1 MKKRSKKVKP
11 GKSRKAGNLA
21 RVGNA
26 GGSGNVGKTAQDG
39 KADKSAKTEKPSRLK
54 LMARGRADFE
64 ILSALMQDAIVPGED
79 MVWDRAE
86 SCFVML
92 ANRFCWDLPAQ
103 KGVKSKS
110 GGPVH
115 QRRLC
120 AVQVHGVMTVRTS
133 GMPQS
138 RKGTLFNLL
147 AIDFDDGVLASAGGE
162 AGEAGEASEVGAV
175 QESGK
180 QAAAQADTK
189 PDAKTGATAKA
200 DAKSKAADDS
210 EPKPKLIEMVFSG
223 GGRIRFE
230 GDGLHVLAEDINAG
244 QPTTN
249 VPRHDD
255 KG

>member
-26 GGSGNVGKTAQDG
+26 GGSGNVGNADKTAQDG

-120 AVQVHGVMTVRTS
+120 AVQVLGVMTVRTS

-162 AGEAGEASEVGAV
+162 AGEASEVGAV

-180 QAAAQADTK
+180 QAEAQAGTK
-189 PDAKTGATAKA
+189 AGAKA
-200 DAKSKAADDS
+200 GAAGKAEAKSKTADDS
-210 EPKPKLIEMVFSG
+210 EPKPKSIEMVFSG

>member
-1 MKKRSKKVKP
+1 MKKRSKKITP
-11 GKSRKAGNLA
+11 GKSRKAGKLA

-26 GGSGNVGKTAQDG
+26 GETGDVGAAGKTTQDG

-54 LMARGRADFE
+54 LMAKGRTDFE

-79 MVWDRAE
+79 MVWDRAG

-120 AVQVHGVMTVRTS
+120 AVQVHGVITVRTS

-162 AGEAGEASEVGAV
+162 PGDAGAV

-180 QAAAQADTK
+180 QAEAQADTK
-189 PDAKTGATAKA
+189 PDAKA
-200 DAKSKAADDS
+200 DAKSKPADDS
-210 EPKPKLIEMVFSG
+210 EPKPKSIEMVFSG

>member
-1 MKKRSKKVKP
+1 MKKRSKKIKP
-11 GKSRKAGNLA
+11 GKSRKAGKLA

-26 GGSGNVGKTAQDG
+26 SEPGNVGAAGKTARDG
-39 KADKSAKTEKPSRLK
+39 KADKSAKTDKPSRLK

-79 MVWDRAE
+79 MVWDRAG

-147 AIDFDDGVLASAGGE
+147 AIDFDDGVLASAGDE
-162 AGEAGEASEVGAV
+162 AGEADVV
-175 QESGK
+175 QETGK
-180 QAAAQADTK
+180 QAGVPA
-189 PDAKTGATAKA
+189 GAKA
-200 DAKSKAADDS
+200 GAKSKTADDS
-210 EPKPKLIEMVFSG
+210 EPKPKSIEMVFSG

>member
-11 GKSRKAGNLA
+11 GKSRKLA
-21 RVGNA
+21 RVGDAGNA
-26 GGSGNVGKTAQDG
+26 GDVGAAGKTPRDG
-39 KADKSAKTEKPSRLK
+39 KADKSAKTEKPNRLK

-79 MVWDRAE
+79 MVWDRAG

-162 AGEAGEASEVGAV
+162 HGEAGA
-175 QESGK
+175 
-180 QAAAQADTK
+180 
-189 PDAKTGATAKA
+189 TGKA
-200 DAKSKAADDS
+200 DAKSRAADDS
-210 EPKPKLIEMVFSG
+210 EPKPKSIEMVFSG

>member
-1 MKKRSKKVKP
+1 MKKRSRKVKP

-26 GGSGNVGKTAQDG
+26 SEPGDVGTAGKTARDG
-39 KADKSAKTEKPSRLK
+39 KADKSAKTEKPSRLR
-54 LMARGRADFE
+54 LMARGRTDFE

-79 MVWDRAE
+79 MVWDRAG

-147 AIDFDDGVLASAGGE
+147 AIDFDGGVLASAGSE
-162 AGEAGEASEVGAV
+162 AGAV

-180 QAAAQADTK
+180 QAEARARAQAG
-189 PDAKTGATAKA
+189 AKAVSTGKA

-210 EPKPKLIEMVFSG
+210 EPKPKSIEMVFSG

>member
-1 MKKRSKKVKP
+1 MKKRSRKVKP
-11 GKSRKAGNLA
+11 GKSRKAGKLA

-26 GGSGNVGKTAQDG
+26 GGLGNVGNADKTAQDG

-79 MVWDRAE
+79 MVWDRAG

-162 AGEAGEASEVGAV
+162 AGAASEVGAV

-180 QAAAQADTK
+180 QAGVPAG
-189 PDAKTGATAKA
+189 AKAGATGKA
-200 DAKSKAADDS
+200 EAKSKIVDDS
-210 EPKPKLIEMVFSG
+210 EPKPKSIEMVFSG

>member
-1 MKKRSKKVKP
+1 MKKRSRKVKP

-21 RVGNA
+21 RVGDA
-26 GGSGNVGKTAQDG
+26 GKAGDVGTAGKTARDG

-54 LMARGRADFE
+54 LMARSRADFE

-79 MVWDRAE
+79 MVWDRAG

-162 AGEAGEASEVGAV
+162 VGEAGTV

-180 QAAAQADTK
+180 QAEARAQA
-189 PDAKTGATAKA
+189 GAKA
-200 DAKSKAADDS
+200 RATEKAEAKSKAADDS
-210 EPKPKLIEMVFSG
+210 EPKPKSIEMVFSG

>member
-1 MKKRSKKVKP
+1 MKKRSRKVKP
-11 GKSRKAGNLA
+11 GKSRKLA
-21 RVGNA
+21 RVGDA
-26 GGSGNVGKTAQDG
+26 GDVDAAGKTPRDG
-39 KADKSAKTEKPSRLK
+39 KADKSAKTEKPNRLK
-54 LMARGRADFE
+54 LMARGRTDFE
-64 ILSALMQDAIVPGED
+64 VLSALMQDAIVPGED
-79 MVWDRAE
+79 MVWDRAG

-162 AGEAGEASEVGAV
+162 HGEAGAV

-180 QAAAQADTK
+180 QAEAQADTK
-189 PDAKTGATAKA
+189 PVAKTGATAKA
-200 DAKSKAADDS
+200 DTKSKTAADS
-210 EPKPKLIEMVFSG
+210 EPKPKSIEMVFSG

>member
-1 MKKRSKKVKP
+1 MKKRSRKIKP
-11 GKSRKAGNLA
+11 GKSRKLA
-21 RVGNA
+21 RVGDAGNA
-26 GGSGNVGKTAQDG
+26 GDVGAAGKTPRDG

-64 ILSALMQDAIVPGED
+64 ILSALIQDAIVPGED
-79 MVWDRAE
+79 MVWDRAG

-162 AGEAGEASEVGAV
+162 HGEAGAV

-180 QAAAQADTK
+180 QAGVQAG
-189 PDAKTGATAKA
+189 AKAGAKAGATGKA

-210 EPKPKLIEMVFSG
+210 EPKPKSIEMVFSG

>member
-26 GGSGNVGKTAQDG
+26 GGSGNVGNADKTAREG

-64 ILSALMQDAIVPGED
+64 VLSALMQDAIVPGED

-92 ANRFCWDLPAQ
+92 VNRFCWDLPAQ

-162 AGEAGEASEVGAV
+162 VGAV
-175 QESGK
+175 QDSGK
-180 QAAAQADTK
+180 QAEAWARAQAG
-189 PDAKTGATAKA
+189 AKAGATGKA

-210 EPKPKLIEMVFSG
+210 EPKPKSIEMVFSG

>member
-26 GGSGNVGKTAQDG
+26 GGSGNVGNADKTARDG

-79 MVWDRAE
+79 MVWDRAG

-162 AGEAGEASEVGAV
+162 AGEAGAV
-175 QESGK
+175 QESGR
-180 QAAAQADTK
+180 QAEARARAQA
-189 PDAKTGATAKA
+189 GAKA
-200 DAKSKAADDS
+200 RATGKAEVKSKAVDDS
-210 EPKPKLIEMVFSG
+210 EPKPKSIEMVFSG

-255 KG
+255 NG

>member
-1 MKKRSKKVKP
+1 MKKRSRKVKP

-26 GGSGNVGKTAQDG
+26 GEPGNVGTAGKTARDG

-54 LMARGRADFE
+54 LMARGRTDFE

-79 MVWDRAE
+79 MVWDKAG

-162 AGEAGEASEVGAV
+162 AGAV
-175 QESGK
+175 QEPGK
-180 QAAAQADTK
+180 QAEARA
-189 PDAKTGATAKA
+189 GAKA
-200 DAKSKAADDS
+200 VSTGKAEAKSKAVDDS
-210 EPKPKLIEMVFSG
+210 EPKPKSIEMVFSG

>member
-1 MKKRSKKVKP
+1 MKKRSRKIKP
-11 GKSRKAGNLA
+11 GKSRKLA
-21 RVGNA
+21 RVGDAGNA
-26 GGSGNVGKTAQDG
+26 GDVGAAGKTPRDG

-64 ILSALMQDAIVPGED
+64 ILSALIQDAIVPGED
-79 MVWDRAE
+79 MVWDRAG

-162 AGEAGEASEVGAV
+162 AGAV
-175 QESGK
+175 QELGK
-180 QAAAQADTK
+180 QAAAQVGTK
-189 PDAKTGATAKA
+189 SDAKAGATGKA
-200 DAKSKAADDS
+200 EAKSKAADDS
-210 EPKPKLIEMVFSG
+210 EPKPKSIEMVFSG

>member
-1 MKKRSKKVKP
+1 MKKRSRKVKP
-11 GKSRKAGNLA
+11 GKSRKLA
-21 RVGNA
+21 TVGNA
-26 GGSGNVGKTAQDG
+26 GETGNVGAAGKTARDG
-39 KADKSAKTEKPSRLK
+39 KADKSTKTDKPSRLRLK
-54 LMARGRADFE
+54 ARGRADFE

-79 MVWDRAE
+79 MVWERAG

-147 AIDFDDGVLASAGGE
+147 AIDFDDGVLASAGGG
-162 AGEAGEASEVGAV
+162 AGEADVV
-175 QESGK
+175 QEPGK
-180 QAAAQADTK
+180 QAGVPA
-189 PDAKTGATAKA
+189 GAKA
-200 DAKSKAADDS
+200 GAKSKTADDS
-210 EPKPKLIEMVFSG
+210 EPKPKSIEMVFSG

>member
-1 MKKRSKKVKP
+1 MKKRSRKVKP

-26 GGSGNVGKTAQDG
+26 SEPGDVGTAGKTARDG
-39 KADKSAKTEKPSRLK
+39 KAGKSAKTEKPSRLR
-54 LMARGRADFE
+54 LMARGRTDFE

-79 MVWDRAE
+79 MVWDRAG

-147 AIDFDDGVLASAGGE
+147 AIDFDDGVLASAGG
-162 AGEAGEASEVGAV
+162 GAGEASEVGAV

-180 QAAAQADTK
+180 QAEAQAGTK
-189 PDAKTGATAKA
+189 AGAKA
-200 DAKSKAADDS
+200 EAKSKTADDS
-210 EPKPKLIEMVFSG
+210 EPKPKSIEMVFSG

>member
-1 MKKRSKKVKP
+1 MKKRSRKVKP

-21 RVGNA
+21 RVGDA
-26 GGSGNVGKTAQDG
+26 GKAGDVGTAGKTARDG

-54 LMARGRADFE
+54 LMARSRADFE

-79 MVWDRAE
+79 MVWNRAG

-147 AIDFDDGVLASAGGE
+147 AIDFDDGVLASAGDEVGE
-162 AGEAGEASEVGAV
+162 AGAV

-180 QAAAQADTK
+180 LAEAQADTK
-189 PDAKTGATAKA
+189 PDAKTGATATA
-200 DAKSKAADDS
+200 DAKSKTADDS
-210 EPKPKLIEMVFSG
+210 EPKPKSIEMVFSG

-230 GDGLHVLAEDINAG
+230 GGGLHVLAEDINAG

>member
-1 MKKRSKKVKP
+1 MKKRSRKVKP

-26 GGSGNVGKTAQDG
+26 SEPGDVGTAGKTARDG
-39 KADKSAKTEKPSRLK
+39 KADKSAKTEKPSRLR
-54 LMARGRADFE
+54 LMARGRTDFE

-79 MVWDRAE
+79 MVWDRAG

-162 AGEAGEASEVGAV
+162 VGEAGTV

-180 QAAAQADTK
+180 QAEARARAG
-189 PDAKTGATAKA
+189 AKAGATAKA

-210 EPKPKLIEMVFSG
+210 EPKPKSIEMVFSG